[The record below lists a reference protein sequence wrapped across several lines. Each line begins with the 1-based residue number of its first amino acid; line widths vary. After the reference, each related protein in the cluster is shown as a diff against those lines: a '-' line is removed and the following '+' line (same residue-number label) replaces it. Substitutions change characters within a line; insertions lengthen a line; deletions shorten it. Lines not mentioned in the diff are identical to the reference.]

1 MRFLVDFFK
10 GMVVGIGGIAPG
22 LSGSVMLLILGLYE
36 KALKAISTLF
46 KDFKEI
52 VCFLCR
58 LFLDLDVVYLFLVK
72 L

>member
-36 KALKAISTLF
+36 KALKAISTLSYNHHF
-46 KDFKEI
+46 KSTS
-52 VCFLCR
+52 
-58 LFLDLDVVYLFLVK
+58 
-72 L
+72 